1 MSKDRTEVRP
11 RTDPRL
17 VGKAAR
23 LYYEYDLT
31 HQEVAAILKVSRVKI
46 TRLLQ
51 QARREGVVVI
61 RVNSDDS
68 PFFELEVALSRTLGL
83 SEVIVVPSFDDRVKA
98 RQALA
103 RAVATYLQRVIRD
116 GTIVAISLSQTVA
129 LVPDFV
135 FDPRPTAVTF
145 VAAVGGIRRG
155 LAGLSPN
162 RPIDELAEL
171 YSGVAKHLNGPAI
184 AGSPEV
190 AAALIGDPAIARTL
204 SEAAAADIV
213 VLGLGPVSGPVALL
227 EQGEMTSAELNRVIE
242 HGAVGDLAGRF
253 FDSDGQP
260 IEDEWDRR
268 VIGLMLPQIS
278 RIPTR
283 VVAAGGPEKVEAILA
298 AIRGRLVSVLIT
310 DEHVATTLL
319 ERSRSAAAADGASP
333 PKVKAQRGGAS

>member
-1 MSKDRTEVRP
+1 MSKDRTEVHSRS
-11 RTDPRL
+11 DPRL

-31 HQEVAAILKVSRVKI
+31 HHEVATILNVSRVKI

-68 PFFELEVALSRTLGL
+68 PFFELEVALSRTLEL
-83 SEVIVVPSFDDRVKA
+83 SEVIVVPSFDDRNKA

-103 RAVATYLQRVIRD
+103 RAVANYLQRVIRD

-135 FDPRPTAVTF
+135 FEPRPTAVTF

-155 LAGLSPN
+155 LAGMSPN
-162 RPIDELAEL
+162 RPIDQLAEL
-171 YSGVAKHLNGPAI
+171 YTGVAKHLTGPAI
-184 AGSPEV
+184 AGTEEI
-190 AAALIGDPAIARTL
+190 AKALTGDPAIARTL
-204 SEAAAADIV
+204 NEAAAADIV
-213 VLGLGPVSGPVALL
+213 VLGLGPVAGTVALL
-227 EQGEMTSAELNRVIE
+227 EQGEITSVELNRVIG

-253 FDSDGQP
+253 FDRDGQP
-260 IEDEWDRR
+260 VDDEWNRR
-268 VIGLMLPQIS
+268 VIGLTLEQIS

-283 VVAAGGPEKVEAILA
+283 VVAAGGPEKVEAIMA

-310 DEHVATTLL
+310 DQHVASALL
-319 ERSRSAAAADGASP
+319 ARSEPGRAEAPKLTRS
-333 PKVKAQRGGAS
+333 GGSG

>member
-1 MSKDRTEVRP
+1 MSKDRTEVHSRS
-11 RTDPRL
+11 DPRL

-31 HQEVAAILKVSRVKI
+31 HHEVATILNVSRVKI

-68 PFFELEVALSRTLGL
+68 PFFELEVALSRTLEL
-83 SEVIVVPSFDDRVKA
+83 SEVIVVPSFDDRNKA

-103 RAVATYLQRVIRD
+103 RAVANYLQRVIRD

-135 FDPRPTAVTF
+135 FEPRPTAVTF

-155 LAGLSPN
+155 LAGMSPN
-162 RPIDELAEL
+162 RPIDQLAEL
-171 YSGVAKHLNGPAI
+171 YNGVAKHLTGPAI
-184 AGSPEV
+184 AGTEEI
-190 AAALIGDPAIARTL
+190 AKALTGDPAIARTL
-204 SEAAAADIV
+204 NEAAAADIV
-213 VLGLGPVSGPVALL
+213 VLGLGPVAGTVALL
-227 EQGEMTSAELNRVIE
+227 EQGEITSVELNRVIG

-253 FDSDGQP
+253 FDHDGQP
-260 IEDEWDRR
+260 VDDEWNRR
-268 VIGLMLPQIS
+268 VIGLTLEQIS

-283 VVAAGGPEKVEAILA
+283 VVAAGGPEKVEAIMA

-310 DEHVATTLL
+310 DQHVASALL
-319 ERSRSAAAADGASP
+319 ARSEPGRAEAPKLTRS
-333 PKVKAQRGGAS
+333 GGSG

>member
-1 MSKDRTEVRP
+1 MSKDRTEVHS

-31 HQEVAAILKVSRVKI
+31 HHEVATILNVSRVKI

-68 PFFELEVALSRTLGL
+68 PFFELEVALSRTLEL
-83 SEVIVVPSFDDRVKA
+83 SEVIVVPSLSDRNKA

-103 RAVATYLQRVIRD
+103 HAVANYLQRVIRD
-116 GTIVAISLSQTVA
+116 GTIVAIGLSQTVT

-135 FDPRPTAVTF
+135 FDPRPAAATF

-155 LAGLSPN
+155 LAGMSPN
-162 RPIDELAEL
+162 RPIDQLAEL
-171 YSGVAKHLNGPAI
+171 YNGVAKHLTGPAI
-184 AGSPEV
+184 AGTEEI
-190 AAALIGDPAIARTL
+190 AQALTGDPAIARTL
-204 SEAAAADIV
+204 NEAAAADIA
-213 VLGLGPVSGPVALL
+213 VLGLGPVAGTVALL
-227 EQGEMTSAELNRVIE
+227 EQGEITPVELNRVIE

-253 FDSDGQP
+253 FDRDGQP
-260 IEDEWDRR
+260 VDDEWNRR
-268 VIGLMLPQIS
+268 VVGLTLEQIS

-283 VVAAGGPEKVEAILA
+283 VVAAGGPEKAEAILA

-310 DEHVATTLL
+310 DEHVAKALL
-319 ERSRSAAAADGASP
+319 EQSQPPPASRAKVPRS
-333 PKVKAQRGGAS
+333 GGSG

>member
-1 MSKDRTEVRP
+1 MSKDRTEVHSRS
-11 RTDPRL
+11 DPRL

-31 HQEVAAILKVSRVKI
+31 HHEVATILNVSRVKI

-68 PFFELEVALSRTLGL
+68 PFFELEVALSRMLEL
-83 SEVIVVPSFDDRVKA
+83 SEVIVVPSFDDRNKA

-103 RAVATYLQRVIRD
+103 RAVANYLQRVIRD

-135 FDPRPTAVTF
+135 FEPRPTAVTF

-162 RPIDELAEL
+162 RPIDQLAEL
-171 YSGVAKHLNGPAI
+171 YNGVAKHLTGPAI
-184 AGSPEV
+184 AGTEEI
-190 AAALIGDPAIARTL
+190 AKALTGDPAIARTL
-204 SEAAAADIV
+204 NEAAAADIM
-213 VLGLGPVSGPVALL
+213 VLGLGPVAGTVALL
-227 EQGEMTSAELNRVIE
+227 EQGEITSVELNRAIE

-253 FDSDGQP
+253 FDRDGQP
-260 IEDEWDRR
+260 VDDEWNRR
-268 VIGLMLPQIS
+268 VVGLTLEQIS

-283 VVAAGGPEKVEAILA
+283 VVAAGGPEKVEAIMA

-310 DEHVATTLL
+310 DEHVAKALL
-319 ERSRSAAAADGASP
+319 ARSEPGRGEA
-333 PKVKAQRGGAS
+333 PKLMPSGGSG